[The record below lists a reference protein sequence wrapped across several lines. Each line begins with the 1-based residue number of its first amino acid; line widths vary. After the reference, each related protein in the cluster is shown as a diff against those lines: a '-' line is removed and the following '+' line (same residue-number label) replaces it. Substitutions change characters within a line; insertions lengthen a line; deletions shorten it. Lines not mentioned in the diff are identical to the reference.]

1 MTGTKFALLATGAAG
16 FYLLVT
22 VSLDLSQERAG
33 CLASK
38 QAITAV
44 LKAPGGVAV
53 LDCGST
59 TSNGVQTVVSTVDSR
74 TSFGDIIRSQWLT
87 TVRNDRVEMLIQV
100 K

>member
-1 MTGTKFALLATGAAG
+1 MTGTKFALLAAGAAG
-16 FYLLVT
+16 LYLLFEA
-22 VSLDLSQERAG
+22 LPDLSQERAG
-33 CLASK
+33 CAAST

-44 LKAPGGVAV
+44 LKAPGSVTS

-74 TSFGDIIRSQWLT
+74 TSFGAIIRSQWLT
-87 TVRNDRVEMLIQV
+87 TVRGDQVEMLIQV